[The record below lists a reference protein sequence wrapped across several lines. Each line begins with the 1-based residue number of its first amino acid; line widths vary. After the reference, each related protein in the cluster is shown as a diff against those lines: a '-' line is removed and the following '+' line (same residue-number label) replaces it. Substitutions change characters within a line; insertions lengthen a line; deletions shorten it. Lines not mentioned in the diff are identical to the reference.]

1 MVTWPVLDASRA
13 GSRFSR
19 GVATAQGHFCAM
31 AKGEPCLRGQFCP
44 CFFLVC
50 FVFVGAW
57 LSYTQFHV
65 ETQGAH
71 VAALYP
77 LFQPWSVDISFC
89 LAHLTRHLI
98 LPLGSLGPREG
109 LFPAQVLRWQE
120 PGERPRGHC
129 ASLRKFCFYSEES
142 SSKRG
147 FLPLIS
153 ISTIFSFFPS
163 LPCGFSKV

>member
-1 MVTWPVLDASRA
+1 MQA
-13 GSRFSR
+13 GLGIDFL
-19 GVATAQGHFCAM
+19 VATHFYAM
-31 AKGEPCLRGQFCP
+31 AEGEPYLRGQFCP
-44 CFFLVC
+44 WFFLVSW
-50 FVFVGAW
+50 FA
-57 LSYTQFHV
+57 LSLLEPGFHICNSMV

-71 VAALYP
+71 IAALYP
-77 LFQPWSVDISFC
+77 LFQPWSVDVSFC
-89 LAHLTRHLI
+89 LAHLTCHLI

-147 FLPLIS
+147 LLPLIS

-163 LPCGFSKV
+163 LPCGFSKVWQQPIT